1 MKPSAGAQYSKE
13 ETRLYLFLPDRA
25 ACTPCGENVGVCAA
39 LLAGQCPPS
48 PTPRDF
54 AHPEAPLAML
64 DTVDLS
70 TVSLCAQV
78 PPPCS
83 ALGS

>member
-1 MKPSAGAQYSKE
+1 MGA
-13 ETRLYLFLPDRA
+13 
-25 ACTPCGENVGVCAA
+25 CAA

-70 TVSLCAQV
+70 AVSLCAQV

-83 ALGS
+83 ALGSWAA